1 MEYRRPGTRSSTDPR
16 VGVGDK
22 FFIALCF
29 ALLGYALGGRG
40 FAYLFF
46 GEMLLCIGI
55 GVLVYIGVVGRL
67 MSIRALIP
75 LVLFMCWGAACT
87 IPYFD
92 KYGKD
97 TIRDA
102 VVWGYGTYAFI
113 VAGLLISEPT
123 RVQRMVIYYR
133 KFVIIFLLL
142 APIVTILT
150 GFFDL
155 PAMPGTNVPIIQVK
169 GGDIC
174 VHLAGTFAYIVAL
187 GRGMNPWFTS
197 LMYPLNLGLNVQGRA
212 GMVAFAVAVAVAMTL
227 RPFHPRMMR
236 IFFVTAVGLFFFW
249 ASEIK
254 IEKGP
259 RELSFDFLEKALM
272 SIVKESDD
280 TAMEGSKEWRMNWW
294 KDIVNYTFHGKYFW
308 MGKGFGINL
317 ANDDGYQVDSEDALR
332 SPHNGH
338 MTMLA
343 RTGVPGLGIWAA
355 VQLTW
360 GVIIVKSYI
369 RARRDKR
376 MNWSGVF
383 MFLGS
388 YWAAFLANATFDVF
402 LEGPMGGIWF
412 WCIYGAGIGC
422 AYLYKR
428 YPDLLTP
435 PEVEPV
441 GASPVTT
448 PPRR

>member
-1 MEYRRPGTRSSTDPR
+1 
-16 VGVGDK
+16 
-22 FFIALCF
+22 
-29 ALLGYALGGRG
+29 
-40 FAYLFF
+40 
-46 GEMLLCIGI
+46 
-55 GVLVYIGVVGRL
+55 
-67 MSIRALIP
+67 
-75 LVLFMCWGAACT
+75 
-87 IPYFD
+87 
-92 KYGKD
+92 
-97 TIRDA
+97 
-102 VVWGYGTYAFI
+102 
-113 VAGLLISEPT
+113 
-123 RVQRMVIYYR
+123 
-133 KFVIIFLLL
+133 
-142 APIVTILT
+142 
-150 GFFDL
+150 
-155 PAMPGTNVPIIQVK
+155 
-169 GGDIC
+169 
-174 VHLAGTFAYIVAL
+174 
-187 GRGMNPWFTS
+187 
-197 LMYPLNLGLNVQGRA
+197 
-212 GMVAFAVAVAVAMTL
+212 
-227 RPFHPRMMR
+227 
-236 IFFVTAVGLFFFW
+236 
-249 ASEIK
+249 
-254 IEKGP
+254 
-259 RELSFDFLEKALM
+259 
-272 SIVKESDD
+272 
-280 TAMEGSKEWRMNWW
+280 
-294 KDIVNYTFHGKYFW
+294 
-308 MGKGFGINL
+308 
-317 ANDDGYQVDSEDALR
+317 
-332 SPHNGH
+332 

>member
-1 MEYRRPGTRSSTDPR
+1 
-16 VGVGDK
+16 
-22 FFIALCF
+22 
-29 ALLGYALGGRG
+29 
-40 FAYLFF
+40 
-46 GEMLLCIGI
+46 
-55 GVLVYIGVVGRL
+55 
-67 MSIRALIP
+67 
-75 LVLFMCWGAACT
+75 
-87 IPYFD
+87 
-92 KYGKD
+92 
-97 TIRDA
+97 
-102 VVWGYGTYAFI
+102 
-113 VAGLLISEPT
+113 
-123 RVQRMVIYYR
+123 
-133 KFVIIFLLL
+133 
-142 APIVTILT
+142 VTILT